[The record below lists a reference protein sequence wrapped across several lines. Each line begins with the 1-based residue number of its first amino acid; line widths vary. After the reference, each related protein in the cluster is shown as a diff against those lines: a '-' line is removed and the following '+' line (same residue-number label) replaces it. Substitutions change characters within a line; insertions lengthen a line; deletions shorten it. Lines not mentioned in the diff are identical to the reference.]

1 MKKFWRVFAKMSQ
14 KQVNR
19 YKKWRIMEFQNIVEP
34 DENSGRPFPEQ
45 LNQQELNKLPGID
58 QSNNGN
64 LLYDANKFVDDKDNR
79 QIASTEEVRSE
90 IEKAFKQDKY
100 LMTKL
105 IKEVETITFGY
116 KLTGKFVE
124 INAADIVM
132 TAIEKILLGISKWD
146 KNKCPNIVVLI
157 YGVIKSEIRNK
168 VNSKE
173 NGNNQKIVP
182 LENENY
188 ENNDNNNIYDI
199 ESGRRYNPLNPETD
213 VDEEVLYQRIL
224 TLFEDDPIA
233 YCVLEELLSSSDY
246 DIKEQNQL
254 LAKNLGIE
262 VTDVEKAKKRI
273 KYRLQFLKKK

>member
-1 MKKFWRVFAKMSQ
+1 
-14 KQVNR
+14 
-19 YKKWRIMEFQNIVEP
+19 MEFQNIVEP

-64 LLYDANKFVDDKDNR
+64 LLNDANKFVDDKDNR
-79 QIASTEEVRSE
+79 QIASTEEVISE
-90 IEKAFKQDKY
+90 IEKVFKQDKY

-132 TAIEKILLGISKWD
+132 TAIEKILLGIRKWD